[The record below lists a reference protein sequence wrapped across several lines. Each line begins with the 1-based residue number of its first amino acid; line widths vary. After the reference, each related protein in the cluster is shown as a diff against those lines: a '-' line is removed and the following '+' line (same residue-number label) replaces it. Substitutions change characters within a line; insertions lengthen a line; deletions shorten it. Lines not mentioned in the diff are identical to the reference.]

1 MVHCASASPS
11 TNLSSFKIG
20 QPINIMVSNMETI
33 LPKYFI
39 RFLGISRVKVEETR
53 KIFGVEML

>member
-1 MVHCASASPS
+1 M
-11 TNLSSFKIG
+11 
-20 QPINIMVSNMETI
+20 NIMVSNMETI